1 MAKPYQMMLKLKLA
15 NGASK
20 GLLDIAKALQLVED
34 GAGRAQKN
42 LSALEEILAK
52 LKGKDDDKDKKK
64 KTGEAMAGVADKM
77 FGAFKSPYEAAA
89 EAAQA
94 QSDFE
99 TLNLGAQNNAAVYAK
114 AAELSHKTLGTGIAD
129 NISRIRDLNDAFGD
143 LPKSLALS
151 EDFAQYSFAAKL
163 ANGGKDVEGLTANAA
178 KALALRGT
186 PVTGAPAV
194 MRSELDLQSK
204 VNFAT
209 GGKVNGAEF
218 VAAAKAGKQA
228 YQHYDKEYLYG
239 QFSAYMAQESGE
251 TAGAHAQGAYATLVG
266 GGMDGKAKGF
276 LSQLGLL
283 QAPAK
288 GNQDNKGGQAGLSAA
303 NVALVEHRPDK
314 FIAEVLAPAI
324 RKKYGKIDDVKMV
337 SLLSKN
343 FDEHTASFIG
353 DQIVNQPRLQTQAKT
368 YEKASNYGSA
378 YQQYL
383 KSPKGAELAAAQAWK
398 NLLTVIGSV
407 YLPKVTSALLFFAKA
422 MDKLGNWLGRFPVLT
437 QIAVGAF
444 AVLAGALKIGGTV
457 LSLGG
462 NFSWLGKAINWIGPR
477 LRLIVPAL
485 MAAGEAVMALL
496 TPVGAAIAAIV
507 ALGAVIAGA
516 WYWFHKDAPKPNA
529 PALPAGAAAAGV
541 VAAPRSLPAVAPHSL
556 SLVAP
561 RSLPPVA
568 PRSLSLVAPRSL
580 PAVAPRSLPAVAPRV
595 AINPVPPP
603 APTPVFK
610 VENKLDY
617 RGIATRVLQE
627 AGARMAGPPTGSN
640 NFDGT
645 MNLASVAYAG

>member
-1 MAKPYQMMLKLKLA
+1 MAKPYQMMLKLQLS

-20 GLLDIAKALQLVED
+20 GLREIAKALKLVED

-52 LKGKDDDKDKKK
+52 LKGKDDEKDKKK

-77 FGAFKSPYEAAA
+77 FGALKSPYEAAA

-114 AAELSHKTLGTGIAD
+114 AAALSHKTLGTGIAD
-129 NISRIRDLNDAFGD
+129 NISRIRELNDALGD

-151 EDFAQYSFAAKL
+151 EDFAKYSFAAKV
-163 ANGGKDVEGLTANAA
+163 ANGGKDVEGQTANAA

-186 PVTGAPAV
+186 PVTGAEAV

-209 GGKVNGAEF
+209 SGKVNGAEF

-228 YQHYDKEYLYG
+228 YQHFDKEYLYG

-251 TAGAHAQGAYATLVG
+251 TAGANAQGAYATLVG

-283 QAPAK
+283 QARGK
-288 GNQDNKGGQAGLSAA
+288 GKGGKGGEAGLSAA
-303 NVALVEHRPDK
+303 NTALMEHRPDK

-353 DQIVNQPRLQTQAKT
+353 DQIVNQPRLQSQTQKFQQ
-368 YEKASNYGSA
+368 ASNYGSA

-407 YLPKVTSALLFFAKA
+407 YLPKVTDALLFFAKA

-444 AVLAGALKIGGTV
+444 ALLAGALKIGGTV
-457 LSLGG
+457 LALGG
-462 NFSWLGKAINWIGPR
+462 NFSWLGKAAKQVWPV
-477 LRLIVPAL
+477 LRMIVGGIVAF
-485 MAAGEAVMALL
+485 GEAAAALL
-496 TPVGAAIAAIV
+496 TPVGAVIAAIV

-529 PALPAGAAAAGV
+529 PAIPAGATATG
-541 VAAPRSLPAVAPHSL
+541 AVA
-556 SLVAP
+556 AP

-568 PRSLSLVAPRSL
+568 PRM
-580 PAVAPRSLPAVAPRV
+580 
-595 AINPVPPP
+595 AINAVPPP
-603 APTPVFK
+603 APAPVFK

-617 RGIATRVLQE
+617 RGITTRVLQE
-627 AGARMAGPPTGSN
+627 AGARMAGPPTGPN

>member
-1 MAKPYQMMLKLKLA
+1 MAKPYQMMLKLQLS

-20 GLLDIAKALQLVED
+20 GLREIAKALKLVED

-42 LSALEEILAK
+42 LSALEEILGK
-52 LKGKDDDKDKKK
+52 LKGKGDEKDKKK

-77 FGAFKSPYEAAA
+77 FGALKSPYEAAA

-114 AAELSHKTLGTGIAD
+114 AAALSHKTLGTGIAD
-129 NISRIRDLNDAFGD
+129 NISRIRELNDALGD

-151 EDFAQYSFAAKL
+151 EDFAKYSFAAKV

-178 KALALRGT
+178 KALALRGA
-186 PVTGAPAV
+186 PVTGAEAV

-209 GGKVNGAEF
+209 SGKVNGAEF

-228 YQHYDKEYLYG
+228 YQHFDKEYLYG

-251 TAGAHAQGAYATLVG
+251 TAGANAQGAYATLVG

-283 QAPAK
+283 QARGKAK
-288 GNQDNKGGQAGLSAA
+288 GGKGGEAGLSAA
-303 NVALVEHRPDK
+303 NVALMEHRPDK

-324 RKKYGKIDDVKMV
+324 RKKYGKVDDVKMV

-353 DQIVNQPRLQTQAKT
+353 DQIVNQPRLQSQTQKFQQ
-368 YEKASNYGSA
+368 ASNYGSA

-407 YLPKVTSALLFFAKA
+407 YLPKVTSALLFFART
-422 MDKLGNWLGRFPVLT
+422 MDKLGGWLERFPLLT
-437 QIAVGAF
+437 KIAVGAF
-444 AVLAGALKIGGTV
+444 VLLDGALKIGGTV

-462 NFSWLGKAINWIGPR
+462 NFSWLWKAIKRIGPL
-477 LRLIVPAL
+477 LRTIIGGIVAF
-485 MAAGEAVMALL
+485 ADAVVGLL
-496 TPVGAAIAAIV
+496 TPVGWAIAAI
-507 ALGAVIAGA
+507 AGLCAAIAGV
-516 WYWFHKDAPKPNA
+516 WYFFHKDAPKKPSA
-529 PALPAGAAAAGV
+529 PAIPAGAATG
-541 VAAPRSLPAVAPHSL
+541 AVA
-556 SLVAP
+556 AP

-568 PRSLSLVAPRSL
+568 PRT
-580 PAVAPRSLPAVAPRV
+580 
-595 AINPVPPP
+595 AINAVPPP

-617 RGIATRVLQE
+617 RGITTRVLQE
-627 AGARMAGPPTGSN
+627 AGARMAGPPTGPN

>member
-1 MAKPYQMMLKLKLA
+1 MAKPYQMMLKLQLS
-15 NGASK
+15 NGAGK
-20 GLLDIAKALQLVED
+20 GLREIAKALKLVED

-52 LKGKDDDKDKKK
+52 IKGKDDEKDKKK

-77 FGAFKSPYEAAA
+77 FGALKSPYEAAA

-114 AAELSHKTLGTGIAD
+114 AAALSHKTLGTGIAD
-129 NISRIRDLNDAFGD
+129 NISRIRELNDALGD

-151 EDFAQYSFAAKL
+151 EDFAKYSFAAKV

-178 KALALRGT
+178 KALALRGA
-186 PVTGAPAV
+186 PVTGTDAV
-194 MRSELDLQSK
+194 MRGELDLQSK

-228 YQHYDKEYLYG
+228 YQHFDKEYLYG

-251 TAGAHAQGAYATLVG
+251 TAGANAQGAYEMLVG

-283 QAPAK
+283 QARGK
-288 GNQDNKGGQAGLSAA
+288 GKGGKGGEAGLSAA
-303 NVALVEHRPDK
+303 NVALMEHRPDK

-324 RKKYGKIDDVKMV
+324 RKKYGKIDDVKMTK
-337 SLLSKN
+337 LLSKN

-407 YLPKVTSALLFFAKA
+407 YLPKVTSALLFFART

-444 AVLAGALKIGGTV
+444 ALLAGALKIGGTV

-462 NFSWLGKAINWIGPR
+462 NFSWLWKAIKRIGAP
-477 LRLIVPAL
+477 LRLLGPV
-485 MAAGEAVMALL
+485 MVAAGEAVAGLL
-496 TPVGAAIAAIV
+496 TPVGWAIAAIV
-507 ALGAVIAGA
+507 GLSAAIGGI
-516 WYWFHKDAPKPNA
+516 WYWFHKDAPKKPSA
-529 PALPAGAAAAGV
+529 PALPAGAAAG
-541 VAAPRSLPAVAPHSL
+541 AVA
-556 SLVAP
+556 AP

-568 PRSLSLVAPRSL
+568 PRT
-580 PAVAPRSLPAVAPRV
+580 
-595 AINPVPPP
+595 AINAVPPP

-617 RGIATRVLQE
+617 RGITTRVLQE
-627 AGARMAGPPTGSN
+627 AGARMAGPPTGPN

>member
-1 MAKPYQMMLKLKLA
+1 MAKPYQMMLKLQLS

-20 GLLDIAKALQLVED
+20 GLREIAKALKLVED

-52 LKGKDDDKDKKK
+52 LKGKDDEKDKKK

-114 AAELSHKTLGTGIAD
+114 AAALSHKTLGTGIAD

-151 EDFAQYSFAAKL
+151 EDFAKYSFAAKV
-163 ANGGKDVEGLTANAA
+163 ANGGKDVEGQTANAA

-186 PVTGAPAV
+186 PVTGAEAV

-228 YQHYDKEYLYG
+228 YQHFDKEYLYG

-251 TAGAHAQGAYATLVG
+251 TAGANAQGAYATLVG

-288 GNQDNKGGQAGLSAA
+288 GKGGKGGEAGLSAA
-303 NVALVEHRPDK
+303 NVALMEHRPDK

-343 FDEHTASFIG
+343 FDEHTASFVG
-353 DQIVNQPRLQTQAKT
+353 DQIVNRPRLQSQAQKFQL
-368 YEKASNYGSA
+368 ASNYGSA

-407 YLPKVTSALLFFAKA
+407 YLPKVTSALLFFART

-462 NFSWLGKAINWIGPR
+462 NFSWLGKAAKRAWPMLRMIGS
-477 LRLIVPAL
+477 AL
-485 MAAGEAVMALL
+485 VAAGEAVAGLL
-496 TPVGAAIAAIV
+496 TPVGWAIVAIAA
-507 ALGAVIAGA
+507 LGAAIAGA

-529 PALPAGAAAAGV
+529 PAIPAGATATG
-541 VAAPRSLPAVAPHSL
+541 AVA
-556 SLVAP
+556 AP

-568 PRSLSLVAPRSL
+568 PRT
-580 PAVAPRSLPAVAPRV
+580 
-595 AINPVPPP
+595 AINAVPPP